1 MMAEEQYKIG
11 EFSRKVNLSSFT
23 LRYYEDEGLIKP
35 RRNQNGQRFYVEQ
48 DVKWLKFLL
57 HLKGTGMTM
66 AELKQYVTWRAQ
78 GDTTIQQRIE
88 LLRRV
93 KQDAEDQIRELEN
106 NLAIVNHKI
115 DWYSGKL
122 DATIDDDEDFEQYLK
137 KFE

>member
-1 MMAEEQYKIG
+1 MAEKQYKIG

-35 RRNQNGQRFYVEQ
+35 RRNQNGQRFYGEQ

-66 AELKQYVTWRAQ
+66 AELKQYVAWRAQ
-78 GDTTIQQRIE
+78 GDATIQQRIK

-122 DATIDDDEDFEQYLK
+122 DETINTDEDFEQYLK